1 MLDRERWFISRSV
14 AIILLFI
21 LCLFA
26 LFARFCTG
34 MERSST
40 NRSSFETKRA
50 GDRVSI
56 VVSRYLLLFIHWSND
71 SSFRQES
78 RQRTF
83 FFCKTK
89 VLSFRG
95 EEEAKFFCCK
105 PTFLGR
111 IFFVDDLDYDRGPEA
126 SFSERELIFVGK
138 KIVART
144 RTEIDRSN
152 GRPPLSKNYAF
163 HQRTTNDLFF
173 SFLAETC

>member
-1 MLDRERWFISRSV
+1 MVYFTQRRDYSSFYFCVCLPYSPDFAQGWNDRRRIGRVSKRNGRAIGSRSWSRDICYYLSIG
-14 AIILLFI
+14 AMILLFVEKVGKV
-21 LCLFA
+21 L
-26 LFARFCTG
+26 
-34 MERSST
+34 
-40 NRSSFETKRA
+40 
-50 GDRVSI
+50 
-56 VVSRYLLLFIHWSND
+56 
-71 SSFRQES
+71 
-78 RQRTF
+78 RTF

-89 VLSFRG
+89 VISFRG

-138 KIVART
+138 KVVART

>member
-50 GDRVSI
+50 IGSRSWSRDICYYLSI
-56 VVSRYLLLFIHWSND
+56 GAMILLFV
-71 SSFRQES
+71 EKVGKVL
-78 RQRTF
+78 RTF

-95 EEEAKFFCCK
+95 EEEAKFFYWK
-105 PTFLGR
+105 PWTNIFRGR
-111 IFFVDDLDYDRGPEA
+111 FGLRSRPG
-126 SFSERELIFVGK
+126 SELLRERINL
-138 KIVART
+138 RWQENRCT
-144 RTEIDRSN
+144 YTHRDRSIEWTPAIVEEL
-152 GRPPLSKNYAF
+152 RFSPTH
-163 HQRTTNDLFF
+163 HQRSFF
-173 SFLAETC
+173 

>member
-14 AIILLFI
+14 AIILLFT

-26 LFARFCTG
+26 LFARFSRTG

-95 EEEAKFFCCK
+95 EEEAKFFYWK
-105 PTFLGR
+105 PWTNIFRGR
-111 IFFVDDLDYDRGPEA
+111 FGLRSRPG
-126 SFSERELIFVGK
+126 SELLRKRINLRWQEN
-138 KIVART
+138 RCT
-144 RTEIDRSN
+144 YTHRDRSIEWTPAIVEEL
-152 GRPPLSKNYAF
+152 RFSPTH
-163 HQRTTNDLFF
+163 HQRSFF
-173 SFLAETC
+173 

>member
-50 GDRVSI
+50 IGSRSWSRDICYYLSI
-56 VVSRYLLLFIHWSND
+56 GAMILLFV
-71 SSFRQES
+71 EKVGKVL
-78 RQRTF
+78 RTF

-95 EEEAKFFCCK
+95 EEEAKFFYWK
-105 PTFLGR
+105 PWTNIFRGR
-111 IFFVDDLDYDRGPEA
+111 FGLRSRPG
-126 SFSERELIFVGK
+126 SELLRKRINLRWQEN
-138 KIVART
+138 RCT
-144 RTEIDRSN
+144 YTHRDRSIEWTPAIVEEL
-152 GRPPLSKNYAF
+152 RFSPTH
-163 HQRTTNDLFF
+163 HQRSFF
-173 SFLAETC
+173 

>member
-95 EEEAKFFCCK
+95 EEEAKFFYWK
-105 PTFLGR
+105 PWTNIFRGR
-111 IFFVDDLDYDRGPEA
+111 FGLRSRPG
-126 SFSERELIFVGK
+126 SELLRKRINLRWQEN
-138 KIVART
+138 RCT
-144 RTEIDRSN
+144 YTHRDRSIEWTPAIVEEL
-152 GRPPLSKNYAF
+152 RFSPTH
-163 HQRTTNDLFF
+163 HQRSFF
-173 SFLAETC
+173 

>member
-14 AIILLFI
+14 AIILLFTSVFV
-21 LCLFA
+21 CLIRPIFTHRHGTIVDESVE
-26 LFARFCTG
+26 FR
-34 MERSST
+34 
-40 NRSSFETKRA
+40 NET

-95 EEEAKFFCCK
+95 EEEAKFFYWK
-105 PTFLGR
+105 PWTNIFRGR
-111 IFFVDDLDYDRGPEA
+111 FGLRSRPG
-126 SFSERELIFVGK
+126 SELLRERINL
-138 KIVART
+138 RWQENRCT
-144 RTEIDRSN
+144 YTHRDRSIEWTPAIVEEL
-152 GRPPLSKNYAF
+152 RFSPTH
-163 HQRTTNDLFF
+163 HQRSFF
-173 SFLAETC
+173 